1 MGENEGPCFQS
12 HKSLAFFFFSSLFFF
27 VSLFFSLPFLYFQH
41 NPVSYSSM
49 SNAAH
54 SKQQPAWARP
64 KKQPPRSSVRNKRN
78 NNSSAQAPP
87 QQQHQPVYYCSVL
100 LPETSSRARLLSSR
114 DKYNKIQ
121 LADKAAKMEVGIDPP
136 ESSFLFPLPTMLYSR
151 LFQAYLKLP
160 KAQSREIFAL
170 SDRPRIPFIRLPQQ
184 QQQEEQKQ
192 EGQHQHQQPTPTPE
206 EPSIEDS
213 ANVDSDDTDVEELFL
228 ELAHEVLGWLDS
240 FG

>member
-1 MGENEGPCFQS
+1 
-12 HKSLAFFFFSSLFFF
+12 
-27 VSLFFSLPFLYFQH
+27 
-41 NPVSYSSM
+41 
-49 SNAAH
+49 
-54 SKQQPAWARP
+54 
-64 KKQPPRSSVRNKRN
+64 
-78 NNSSAQAPP
+78 
-87 QQQHQPVYYCSVL
+87 
-100 LPETSSRARLLSSR
+100 
-114 DKYNKIQ
+114 
-121 LADKAAKMEVGIDPP
+121 MEVGIDPP